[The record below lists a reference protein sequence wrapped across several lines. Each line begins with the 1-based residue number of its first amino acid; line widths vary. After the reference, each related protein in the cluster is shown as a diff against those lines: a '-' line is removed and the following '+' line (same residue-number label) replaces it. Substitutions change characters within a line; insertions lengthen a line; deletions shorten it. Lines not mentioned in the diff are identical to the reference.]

1 MNKAAAE
8 AIEGFAER
16 IDRNLFSGE
25 MEKNALSDLL
35 LMSGADSICLIVLHK
50 TSGDEAKVYSCD
62 SSGFRSETVSAA
74 HFRKRFS
81 FSISSALSG
90 AGARIPGTSNDPAE
104 RIFVR
109 DTTGVR
115 LIAIVRNIRRP
126 DFLTDD
132 VLSLAM
138 SIVGLALHARYAVLD
153 NAEATL
159 RKIAESDHRIKGVL
173 SSIRTAVEMLIS
185 EDLTTE
191 EELQLKRLARA
202 GVFELADIV
211 ENIAGSSKA
220 GNRQKIKAA
229 GRTRRT
235 ARR

>member
-1 MNKAAAE
+1 MNKAAAD

-16 IDRNLFSGE
+16 IDRDLFSGE

-35 LMSGADSICLIVLHK
+35 LLSGADSICLIVLHK
-50 TSGDEAKVYSCD
+50 TARNEAKVYSCD
-62 SSGFRSETVSAA
+62 SSGFRAEILSAA
-74 HFRKRFS
+74 HFKKRFS

-90 AGARIPGTSNDPAE
+90 AGEGIPGTANDPAE
-104 RIFVR
+104 RVFLR
-109 DTTGVR
+109 DTEGGR
-115 LIAIVRNIRRP
+115 LIAIVRNIQRP
-126 DFLTDD
+126 DFMTDE
-132 VLSLAM
+132 VLSLAI

-159 RKIAESDHRIKGVL
+159 KKTAESDHRIKGVL

-220 GNRQKIKAA
+220 GNRKKRLIVKSC
-229 GRTRRT
+229 G
-235 ARR
+235 